1 MSTIAKTA
9 RSLKTGA
16 VNIPVGCEPPKRRA
30 ERSRFVSA
38 SVSGH
43 AGCIEEVTNVGKLEN
58 GEIDDVKSE
67 GEWEVVSIKL
77 DSGAF
82 DWVFNP
88 ATASAFAI
96 EETTNSNR
104 GLNYVAANGS
114 AINNYGQRRIK
125 GFTGDLGTCGSRGG
139 SCRSQTQLGVSH
151 EDHECWQPNCAR

>member
-1 MSTIAKTA
+1 M
-9 RSLKTGA
+9 
-16 VNIPVGCEPPKRRA
+16 
-30 ERSRFVSA
+30 
-38 SVSGH
+38 
-43 AGCIEEVTNVGKLEN
+43 KL
-58 GEIDDVKSE
+58 GEIDDVKVE

-96 EETTNSNR
+96 EETTSSER

-125 GFTGDLGTCGSRGG
+125 GFTGDWAPVEAAVQVADVKRNLASAMKIMKAGNRIVLDEAGSYI
-139 SCRSQTQLGVSH
+139 
-151 EDHECWQPNCAR
+151 EDQQIGRK